1 MIQMSHPTYL
11 FLLLSVVPV
20 TLCFFGFIWWRNN
33 KINLLGDDTLVQELI
48 PQASKTK
55 HFSKFILVV
64 LALLFLVFGIL
75 DPLIG
80 VKYEKVKR
88 EGVDII
94 VAMDISKSM
103 MAEDIKPS
111 RLIRAKMFVSKFLDK
126 LSNDRFGLIFFAG
139 RAYLQMPLTID
150 YGAGKM
156 YLANASTDLIPT
168 QGTSIAEAVNMARKS
183 FKSTEKKHKVLIV
196 ITDGEDHEGADMEAI
211 EEATKEGII
220 VHTVGVGTEE
230 GAPIPI
236 GNGLF
241 KKDNQGNTVIT
252 KLNIQMIKDL
262 ANKGNGKAYVLN
274 QGNEPIIEILNDVEK
289 MEKKGFEERVFTDF
303 EHQFQYFL
311 LIAFGLMVIEFLI
324 SDKKSLISKWFLNIK
339 L

>member
-1 MIQMSHPTYL
+1 MIQISHPSYL
-11 FLLLSVVPV
+11 FLLLSVIPV
-20 TLCFFGFIWWRNN
+20 TLCFIWFLWWRKN
-33 KINLLGDDTLVQELI
+33 KIKLLGDPVLAQKLMPDI
-48 PQASKTK
+48 SKYK
-55 HFSKFILVV
+55 HFSKFMLIVI
-64 LALLFLVFGIL
+64 ALLFLVVGVL

-94 VAMDISKSM
+94 VALDISKSM

-126 LSNDRFGLIFFAG
+126 LTNDRFGLIFFAG

-150 YGAGKM
+150 YSAGKM
-156 YLANASTDLIPT
+156 YLANASTDLIPA

-183 FKSTEKKHKVLIV
+183 FKSTDKKHKVLII
-196 ITDGEDHEGADMEAI
+196 ITDGEDHEGADIEAI

-220 VHTVGVGTEE
+220 VHTIGCGTEE

-241 KKDNQGNTVIT
+241 KKDNEGNTVIT
-252 KLNIQMIKDL
+252 KLNIEMIKDL
-262 ANKGNGKAYVLN
+262 ANKGNGKAYILN
-274 QGNEPIIEILNDVEK
+274 QGNEPIVEILNDIEK

-311 LIAFGLMVIEFLI
+311 LIALVLMVIEFLI
-324 SDKKSLISKWFLNIK
+324 SDKKSLISKWFFKIK

>member
-11 FLLLSVVPV
+11 FLLLSVVLV
-20 TLCFFGFIWWRNN
+20 TLCFFWFIWWRNN
-33 KINLLGDDTLVQELI
+33 KIKLLGDDILVQELI
-48 PQASKTK
+48 PQASKIK

-64 LALLFLVFGIL
+64 LALLFLVVGIL

-80 VKYEKVKR
+80 IKYEKVKR

-103 MAEDIKPS
+103 MAEDVKPS
-111 RLIRAKMFVSKFLDK
+111 RLARAKMFVSKFLDK

-211 EEATKEGII
+211 EEATKEGVI

-230 GAPIPI
+230 GGPIPI
-236 GNGLF
+236 GNGLL
-241 KKDNQGNTVIT
+241 KKDNEGNTVIT
-252 KLNIQMIKDL
+252 KLNIQMIKEL

-274 QGNEPIIEILNDVEK
+274 QGNEPIIEILNDIDK

-311 LIAFGLMVIEFLI
+311 LIAFGLMVLEFLI
-324 SDKKSLISKWFLNIK
+324 SDKKSLISKWFLKIK